1 MKRHAC
7 PIAIQLDRALDDDAD
22 FDDPIEVATDEHHAA
37 LTGSMSSAA
46 DARAATLFD
55 EINAAIAVVLAKYGV
70 ERAS

>member
-1 MKRHAC
+1 MTRFAYRL
-7 PIAIQLDRALDDDAD
+7 AIHLDRARDDDAD
-22 FDDPIEVATDEHHAA
+22 FDDPIETATDEHHVA
-37 LTGSMSSAA
+37 LTGSTPNAG